1 LALFRLRFFGGST
14 TAGGDAGDGTA
25 RLLPLLRLLC
35 ESTTTMISFPS
46 MESAGSDS
54 DDGTARLLPLLRCLG
69 GSTIPMKESLAHD
82 VPLLVAPDIPLLADV
97 TLVRLGFRF
106 ATLIVMQGLP
116 DS

>member
-1 LALFRLRFFGGST
+1 MISFPTLTS
-14 TAGGDAGDGTA
+14 AGGDAGEATA
-25 RLLPLLRLLC
+25 RLLPLLRCLG

-54 DDGTARLLPLLRCLG
+54 DDGTPCHLPWPRCLG
-69 GSTIPMKESLAHD
+69 GSTIPLEESLAHD
-82 VPLLVAPDIPLLADV
+82 SPLLVAPDVPLLADV

-106 ATLIVMQGLP
+106 ATLIVMQGMP